1 MAKFLTAFIITVAFL
16 WVSTDVG
23 ARESIHA
30 PSAPHKR
37 IGPIVLEKKVNM
49 LKVPANNCIVSGG
62 EQGQILERYALQC
75 TNRRNWLNID
85 FADKEEAL

>member
-16 WVSTDVG
+16 WVSADVG
-23 ARESIHA
+23 ARESMPA
-30 PSAPHKR
+30 ASAPQKS
-37 IGPIVLEKKVNM
+37 IGPIVLEKKVSM

-62 EQGQILERYALQC
+62 EQGQILEQYALQC

-85 FADKEEAL
+85 FVDKEDTL